1 MSKIYT
7 KLQIDIQE
15 PITDIVTAVQ
25 EDSNSRYLDV
35 VLMEKG
41 IPLNLS
47 GEEVRIYMRKPDGTE
62 LFNDGEIGR
71 ASCRERV

>member
-47 GEEVRIYMRKPDGTE
+47 GEEVRIYM
-62 LFNDGEIGR
+62 
-71 ASCRERV
+71 